1 MTRHT
6 TTGLDLKRLK
16 EASDA
21 GMYLEAAARFAGLNV
36 TTARHWAAKL
46 GLVFRC
52 TTLEERR
59 VLRWR
64 GRHLSADIGAG
75 PAVARLTTTWTRLCD
90 AAAGMGS

>member
-1 MTRHT
+1 MMRHT

-16 EASDA
+16 EAADA
-21 GMYLEAAARFAGLNV
+21 GMYLEAAARYTGLNI

-46 GLVFRC
+46 GLVFRV

-75 PAVARLTTTWTRLCD
+75 PAVARLSSTWSRLCD
-90 AAAGMGS
+90 AAAGRGS